1 VCWPIT
7 PSETGEES
15 CTDCL
20 APQYNRFGERELPV
34 PSNDCCDV
42 ASLGAEIVITS
53 RPLPSMT
60 SSTTIADRF
69 RHLKLRLRSLVVR
82 VSVAFINHIGRL

>member
-1 VCWPIT
+1 VYWPIT

-15 CTDCL
+15 YTDCL
-20 APQYNRFGERELPV
+20 APQYNLFGERELPG

-42 ASLGAEIVITS
+42 AGLGAEILITS
-53 RPLPSMT
+53 WPLPSMT
-60 SSTTIADRF
+60 SSITIADPF
-69 RHLKLRLRSLVVR
+69 RHLKLRLRFLGVR